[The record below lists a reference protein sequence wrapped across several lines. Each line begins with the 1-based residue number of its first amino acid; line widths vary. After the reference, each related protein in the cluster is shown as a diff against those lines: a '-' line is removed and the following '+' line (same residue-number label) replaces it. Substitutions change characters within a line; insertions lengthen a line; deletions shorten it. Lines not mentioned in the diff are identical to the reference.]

1 MLSPVSR
8 AHRSPS
14 VGGVNTRRETNGFVR
29 GDNAAIMTETA
40 VSEIMTTPVL
50 TVAPDEIVSDV
61 AWAMRDTEIKSVA
74 VIDAD
79 CDPVGILTS
88 TDFVQLAADGMD
100 PSETTVEECMT
111 APVETITPDASVAE
125 AATHLLD
132 SGFNH
137 IPVVDGDVV
146 GMLTTTDILRDTT
159 ETATA

>member
-1 MLSPVSR
+1 
-8 AHRSPS
+8 
-14 VGGVNTRRETNGFVR
+14 
-29 GDNAAIMTETA
+29 MTETP

-50 TVAPDEIVSDV
+50 TVAPDETLSDA

-88 TDFVQLAADGMD
+88 TDFVQVAADD
-100 PSETTVEECMT
+100 TEPTETTVEECMT
-111 APVETITPDASVAE
+111 TTVETVTPDTTVAE
-125 AATHLLD
+125 ASAHLLD

-146 GMLTTTDILRDTT
+146 GMLTTTDILRHTA
-159 ETATA
+159 EAATA